1 MSREN
6 AVGEALVVAKI
17 EIGFRAVVEHINF
30 SVLERVHRPG
40 INIEI
45 GIKFLENDSQT
56 TGFEQRAKRGRGQ
69 AFA

>member
-1 MSREN
+1 MPCKD
-6 AVGEALVVAKI
+6 AVGEAFVVAKI
-17 EIGFRAVVEHINF
+17 EISLRAVVEHVNF

-45 GIKFLENDSQT
+45 RIKFLQNDPQT
-56 TGFEQRAKRGRGQ
+56 TGFEQRAKRGRSQ